1 MKAMMPIRRKAIA
14 AVLAVM
20 LAAGADSISALY
32 LAGETPGEKPAQP
45 AKVRASADVK
55 DSLSAASFPNLHAL
69 IRPRPG
75 GFDEIPWLTSLW
87 QARKKAAAEGKPI
100 LLWVG
105 DGHPLGWT

>member
-1 MKAMMPIRRKAIA
+1 MMTRRKVIA
-14 AVLAVM
+14 AVLALL
-20 LAAGADSISALY
+20 LAAGANSVSALY
-32 LAGETPGEKPAQP
+32 PAGETLGEKPAQP